1 MFMDCK
7 LYYDTLGK
15 TGISERELNRFEK
28 TMPYVLKKGTLCD
41 VGCGEGYWLEY
52 LNQNTEL
59 TLFGTDIST
68 ERLKQAKENSK
79 IRIMNA
85 DIRNLPFKD
94 NEIEQ
99 ITAMEILEHIPDW
112 KKGLEELIRVASK
125 RIIIT
130 IPYNEKLKYEICPKC
145 GERAYL
151 YGHMHSFKE
160 KDFKSLDIDK
170 IEFFKFPG
178 GAKVSYYIKKLL
190 NIKKGQIHTNTQR
203 TICPQCYTNIPYSL
217 KRKFER
223 GFRRINKILEK
234 SPEYLVI
241 KIDK

>member
-68 ERLKQAKENSK
+68 ERLKPAKENSK

-94 NEIEQ
+94 NKIEQ
-99 ITAMEILEHIPDW
+99 ITAMEILEHIPEW
-112 KKGLEELIRVASK
+112 EKGLEELIRVASK
-125 RIIIT
+125 RVIVSV
-130 IPYNEKLKYEICPKC
+130 PYNEKLKYESCPEC
-145 GERAYL
+145 GEKAYL
-151 YGHMHSFKE
+151 YGHLHSFKE
-160 KDFKSLDIDK
+160 KDFKKLNLKGK
-170 IEFFKFPG
+170 IEFIKIPH
-178 GAKVSYYIKKLL
+178 ALDVSYYLFRRLNSEKDFNKNRKL
-190 NIKKGQIHTNTQR
+190 
-203 TICPQCYTNIPYSL
+203 TICPECYTEIPYRKITKI
-217 KRKFER
+217 KRAEER
-223 GFRRINKILEK
+223 IFKLITKT
-234 SPEYLVI
+234 PEHLII